1 MKSIAV
7 IGLGQFGYQLAIAL
21 SQKGFD
27 VIAVDNE
34 VAVINEIK
42 EIIDRAVIVDTTDEI
57 AMRAINITN
66 VDIAIVSMGTNVQA
80 SLLTTALLQRLNI
93 DNIYVRAIDSLQEQ
107 ILHSMGIEN
116 VINIEKDM
124 GKQLANTLS
133 TDVGRYIEISDRHSL
148 MEIKVPP
155 RLVSKSL
162 IDLDLRNTYRVNIVG
177 IRTATPKVTDEGEI
191 EYTLR
196 MTDIPDPAYI
206 FKEQDML
213 IISGTDD
220 RLNRFIQMTH
230 EGEH

>member
-27 VIAVDNE
+27 VIAVDNDAD
-34 VAVINEIK
+34 VVNEIK
-42 EIIDRAVIVDTTDEI
+42 EIINRAVIVDTTDEI
-57 AMRAINITN
+57 AMRAINISN
-66 VDIAIVSMGTNVQA
+66 VDIAIVSMGTNVQS
-80 SLLTTALLQRLNI
+80 SLLTAALLQRLNI

-107 ILHSMGIEN
+107 ILQSMGINN

-155 RLVSKSL
+155 RLIAKSL
-162 IDLDLRNTYRVNIVG
+162 IDLDLRNSYRVNIVG
-177 IRTATPKVTDEGEI
+177 IRTATPKVNDDGEI
-191 EYTLR
+191 EYKHR
-196 MTDIPDPAYI
+196 MTDIPDPTYI

-220 RLNRFIQMTH
+220 RLNRFIQMTQ
-230 EGEH
+230 EGEN